1 MRPRCGNC
9 PSASTSARTQL
20 ASCPCKSRCVTL
32 PCELLWRIPASEL
45 TLRSC
50 RGSVGTVACDPV
62 PAPVPQI
69 SLAQALDVRLSCGFV
84 PCLTSMLRS
93 IRGGGGASRPARRVQ
108 ADLGEGHEPACHL
121 RPQHV
126 CLHLAHPSTYGAA
139 CPYLPFG
146 CRPSRQCVVSMRR
159 TSRPFLT
166 YTAPPARRGRRIHAV
181 RELWQGNRPARTKM
195 PLCWQDVADMRSR
208 ALDDGKMLAKCVSQR
223 PTVTGLRPDALLG
236 DWQWQYSRAMRSR
249 GSCRGKIPPRC
260 VPGRQSVASFSLH
273 ASKKWPRTGK
283 SPVRDKIRAP
293 CIRKRAGFG
302 RICAPCIRKALQTA
316 VWEYTARRSCHEG
329 PLFAARAP
337 RIMHGAQI
345 LPSSD
350 AWPFGD
356 ETSSLK
362 DGMLRLFRLGGAGS
376 GILV

>member
-20 ASCPCKSRCVTL
+20 ASCPCKSRCATL
-32 PCELLWRIPASEL
+32 PCELLWRIPVSEP

-50 RGSVGTVACDPV
+50 RGSVDTVACDSVPV
-62 PAPVPQI
+62 SVPQT
-69 SLAQALDVRLSCGFV
+69 SLAQALDVRLACGFV
-84 PCLTSMLRS
+84 PRLTSMLRS
-93 IRGGGGASRPARRVQ
+93 IRGGGASRPARRVQ

-126 CLHLAHPSTYGAA
+126 CLHLAHSSMYGTT

-195 PLCWQDVADMRSR
+195 PLCWQNAREMRSR
-208 ALDDGKMLAKCVSQR
+208 V
-223 PTVTGLRPDALLG
+223 P
-236 DWQWQYSRAMRSR
+236 
-249 GSCRGKIPPRC
+249 CRGKIPPRC
-260 VPGRQSVASFSLH
+260 VPGRPSVAIFSPH
-273 ASKKWPRTGK
+273 ASPRGLRTGK
-283 SPVRDKIRAP
+283 SPVRGKIRTP

-302 RICAPCIRKALQTA
+302 KICAPCIRKALQTA

-329 PLFAARAP
+329 ATFAAQAP
-337 RIMHGAQI
+337 RIMHGARI

-350 AWPFGD
+350 A
-356 ETSSLK
+356 
-362 DGMLRLFRLGGAGS
+362 
-376 GILV
+376 